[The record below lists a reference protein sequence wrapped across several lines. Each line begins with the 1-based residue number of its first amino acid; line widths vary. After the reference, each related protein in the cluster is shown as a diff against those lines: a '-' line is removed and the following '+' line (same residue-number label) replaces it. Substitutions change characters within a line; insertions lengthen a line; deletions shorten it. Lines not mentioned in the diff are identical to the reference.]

1 MPMPCRSLV
10 ALFLA
15 GAPWVASAEFPS
27 QALGLKVPE
36 ADEAWPRWQGRMQA
50 TAATPWWRPGPVDG
64 HEATGQRLESLGLLG
79 DYYFL
84 RNPPGLRARGGFRA
98 TSGLIIGTATN
109 RVLSG
114 YGLAQGGAGLSTRA
128 LAAGAAGMSDAFT
141 GPPTVPYLGVG
152 YSSASERGG
161 WGFSADVGLFAR
173 SPGSA
178 VKLGRVFSGNQPLDD
193 LLREMRLSP
202 LLNVGVS
209 YSF

>member
-1 MPMPCRSLV
+1 MPCRSLV
-10 ALFLA
+10 ALLLA
-15 GAPWVASAEFPS
+15 GVPWVAGAQVSADT
-27 QALGLKVPE
+27 LGLKVPD

-50 TAATPWWRPGPVDG
+50 LAATSWWWRPSPLDG
-64 HEATGQRLESLGLLG
+64 HDAPGQRLESFSLLG

-84 RNPPGLRARGGFRA
+84 RNAPGLRARGGFRA
-98 TSGLIIGTATN
+98 TSGLIIGTPTN

-114 YGLAQGGAGLSTRA
+114 YGQGPGGPGLSARA
-128 LAAGAAGMSDAFT
+128 LAAGMAGSADASGAAT
-141 GPPTVPYLGVG
+141 TVPYLGVG

-161 WGFSADVGLFAR
+161 WGFSADVGLVAR

>member
-10 ALFLA
+10 ALLLA
-15 GAPWVASAEFPS
+15 GAPWVAGAQVSGDT
-27 QALGLKVPE
+27 LGLKVPD

-50 TAATPWWRPGPVDG
+50 LPATPWWRPNPLDG
-64 HEATGQRLESLGLLG
+64 HDAPGQRLESLSLLG

-84 RNPPGLRARGGFRA
+84 RNAPGLLARGGFRA
-98 TSGLIIGTATN
+98 TSGLIIGTPTN
-109 RVLSG
+109 RALSG
-114 YGLAQGGAGLSTRA
+114 YGQGRGGPG
-128 LAAGAAGMSDAFT
+128 LAARTLTASTSGSLDPFGVGT
-141 GPPTVPYLGVG
+141 TVPYLGIG

-161 WGFSADVGLFAR
+161 WGFSADVGLVAR